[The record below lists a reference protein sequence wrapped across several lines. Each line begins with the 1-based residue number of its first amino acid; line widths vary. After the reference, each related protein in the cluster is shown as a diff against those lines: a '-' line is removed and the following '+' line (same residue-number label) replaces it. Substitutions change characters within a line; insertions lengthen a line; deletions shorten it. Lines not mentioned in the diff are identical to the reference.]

1 MRAWALSAI
10 VLLAAAIGVRS
21 SARAPGV
28 YDPDPQHLWNRLHDA
43 LFVRV
48 GNDGV
53 EYGRDRIEPLLWRRS
68 THLLSGD
75 SHQRLLTVLTEFNK
89 GGERLIGDR
98 VKRAMLQR
106 DLWLVFSWLESG
118 HDEFS
123 GYGGPPGK
131 WQARQEALR
140 GPLAQAIGR
149 LALPAAEIAAL
160 PDTYQ
165 NALRSR
171 AFATGFDPAAPDQVF
186 LPKDLYAPAG
196 PWVSLG
202 RANDLIARAHVLS
215 DNPFTN
221 SAFLVFINLPGGREA
236 TIEYM
241 TRLTAF
247 AGPLF
252 QPGAEAVFPNYNP
265 AIPQFPAGTQ
275 VVLVR
280 RALLVTANHDV
291 MASPL
296 AENVQVRVYR
306 RVPSSHPDL
315 GSFLSTSDG
324 SQSAFEFLLSRTRLF
339 AGESGGLDA
348 ISDHDFLTGFSTH
361 GIDPFD
367 PSPGKAPEI
376 TARRPGPVGRSAPA
390 RSTANAV
397 CFACHFLP
405 GVFSFNTFVQ
415 NFGTSQPGGPRPP
428 SAAPVEDVLAASVA
442 WKRRQNDWLLLKRL
456 LAR

>member
-1 MRAWALSAI
+1 
-10 VLLAAAIGVRS
+10 
-21 SARAPGV
+21 
-28 YDPDPQHLWNRLHDA
+28 
-43 LFVRV
+43 VRV
-48 GNDGV
+48 GNNGV

-75 SHQRLLTVLTEFNK
+75 SHERLLTVLAEFNK
-89 GGERLIGDR
+89 GGERLIRDR
-98 VKRAMLQR
+98 VKRSMLQR

-123 GYGGPPGK
+123 GFGGSPGE
-131 WQARQEALR
+131 WRVRQEALR
-140 GPLAQAIGR
+140 GPLALAIGR
-149 LALPAAEIAAL
+149 LALTPTEIAAL

-165 NALRSR
+165 KALLSR
-171 AFATGFDPAAPDQVF
+171 AFAAGFDPAAPDQVF
-186 LPKDLYAPAG
+186 LPADLYAPAG

-236 TIEYM
+236 TIEYVA
-241 TRLTAF
+241 RLTAF

-252 QPGAEAVFPNYNP
+252 QPGAEAVFPNYNQ

-275 VVLVR
+275 VALVR
-280 RALLVTANHDV
+280 RALLVTTAHDV
-291 MASPL
+291 MVSPVT
-296 AENVQVRVYR
+296 ETVQVRVYR
-306 RVPSSHPDL
+306 RVPPSHLDL
-315 GSFLSTSDG
+315 GRFPGTSDG
-324 SQSAFEFLLSRTRLF
+324 SQSAVEFLLSRTRLF

-348 ISDHDFLTGFSTH
+348 VSDQAFLTGFSTH

-367 PSPGKAPEI
+367 RYPGEAPEI
-376 TARRPGPVGRSAPA
+376 TAARPRPVRRPAPA

-415 NFGTSQPGGPRPP
+415 NFGTGQPGGPRPP
-428 SAAPVEDVLAASVA
+428 TAMPVEDVLAASVA

-456 LAR
+456 LSR